1 MICCVVRSTVT
12 RPTSDSRST
21 GVGWTLENVHVVLVD
36 PDHPTE
42 PERAVDQQVDLCHI
56 GAAQSPCVVEDGV
69 EDLLL
74 GGRGSREHRK
84 HLDDR
89 RQLRAGAGLGVEQQG
104 SLEGLGAGVV
114 VHVGLP
120 VTG

>member
-21 GVGWTLENVHVVLVD
+21 AVGCDSEKRHVLLVD
-36 PDHPTE
+36 AHRPTE
-42 PERAVDQQVDLCHI
+42 PERSVDQQVDLRDV
-56 GAAQSPCVVEDGV
+56 GAAESPRVVEDGV

-74 GGRGSREHRK
+74 GGRGAREDRQ

-89 RQLRAGAGLGVEQQG
+89 RQLRARAGLGVEQHRR
-104 SLEGLGAGVV
+104 LEGLGAGVV